1 MSYLSAFNRTTTQL
15 TIPVNIKT
23 GMKAALAIPSLMFSC
38 LKYLKSSVCIYGK
51 RSSIIFNSEISESIV
66 LLSI

>member
-1 MSYLSAFNRTTTQL
+1 SYLFAFDQPTRQL
-15 TIPVNIKT
+15 TIAVNVKT
-23 GMKAALAIPSLMFSC
+23 GMKAALAITSLMFSC
-38 LKYLKSSVCIYGK
+38 LKYLKFFVCIYGK